1 MYIMNVP
8 VYMKYETFISLR
20 DASSAQVRFLVRGE
34 RRRVPRAGRRQS
46 LLPPQSFHHTTTKLD
61 SPCGAGAM
69 LGELRGGGSY
79 LLHDGAF
86 ISAMLLFEDWS
97 DTHTE
102 RHTERHTDALV

>member
-46 LLPPQSFHHTTTKLD
+46 LLPPQSFHHTTTTLD

-69 LGELRGGGSY
+69 LGELSGGVIF
-79 LLHDGAF
+79 A
-86 ISAMLLFEDWS
+86 A
-97 DTHTE
+97 
-102 RHTERHTDALV
+102 